1 MTIDKVSKKE
11 KIKEF
16 GVDLIFI
23 LVGCAFAGFSTIHIL
38 IPNGL
43 TAGGVT
49 GLCRII
55 QSTTDIS
62 FSLLYYGFS
71 FSILLVCALLLGLG
85 EARKILLLTI
95 LFPTFLFIFEQ
106 FDLNLLEEKDVIL
119 AVIYNGVF
127 GGIGIGLFFTR
138 GYSMGGSD
146 TIAKIIKIKFLPHV
160 GISKI
165 LLGIDASIIVASG
178 FFFGRNIALYA
189 LVTQIIFSRV
199 VEYVMYGFETK
210 VVQLEIITDKH
221 QEITDYILHEIRRGV
236 SNVTVIGEYTGT
248 ERRKMITLCSPRE
261 SMLIKQHVARVDKKA
276 FVTVIRVE
284 TVWGEGSGFT
294 GLSEGRKK

>member
-1 MTIDKVSKKE
+1 MTLEKAERKE

-16 GVDLIFI
+16 GKDLIFI
-23 LVGCAFAGFSTIHIL
+23 LLGCAFAGFSTIHIL

-49 GLCRII
+49 GICRII
-55 QSTTDIS
+55 QSNTGIS
-62 FSLLYYGFS
+62 FSFLYYGFS
-71 FSILLVCALLLGLG
+71 FSILLICALILGLG
-85 EARKILLLTI
+85 EARKIILLTI
-95 LFPTFLFIFEQ
+95 LFPTFLFVFEQ
-106 FDLNLLEEKDVIL
+106 FEINLLEEKDIIL

-138 GYSMGGSD
+138 GYSMGGTD

-165 LLGIDASIIVASG
+165 LLGIDAAVIVAG
-178 FFFGRNIALYA
+178 GVFFGRNIALYA

-221 QEITDYILHEIRRGV
+221 EEITDYILHEIKRGV

-261 SMLIKQHVARVDKKA
+261 SMLIRQYIAKEDKNA

-284 TVWGEGSGFT
+284 TVWGQGAGFI
-294 GLSEGRKK
+294 GLSEKKK